1 MRAPQMSKIVVVLV
15 LLAAAMLIAA
25 SVRRSVVSRER
36 AVVDAHVVRFEPQ
49 PGDEARNL
57 PFGGT
62 LTSRLADG
70 RTIAIDVP
78 ADIAL
83 KPGAAVR
90 LSERIAPW
98 GEVWYRLAD

>member
-1 MRAPQMSKIVVVLV
+1 MRAPQKIVVVLV

-25 SVRRSVVSRER
+25 AVRRSVVSRER
-36 AVVDAHVVRFEPQ
+36 AVVDAHVVTQ

-57 PFGGT
+57 PLGGT